1 MNVHLDSHADPATY
15 SSNVRDIIA
24 LEGCVCELKKSYLV
38 KWTRVVTCTTSLLA
52 PTRSRIDAGP
62 SAVLISENQRH
73 EARELLTL
81 SI

>member
-1 MNVHLDSHADPATY
+1 MNVHLDSHTDPPTY

-24 LEGCVCELKKSYLV
+24 LEGGVCELKKSYLV
-38 KWTRVVTCTTSLLA
+38 KWTRVVTCTTFLLA
-52 PTRSRIDAGP
+52 PTRSHIDAGP